1 MTATRIYLV
10 KDKTTGTERLV
21 EAYNQA
27 HALRFVAQNTFD
39 ISVADQQSL
48 VRLVE
53 VGQKPERAI
62 ADKEEPPAEQDAVLP
77 NCDILNGAPGV
88 VA

>member
-53 VGQKPERAI
+53 AGQKPERAI
-62 ADKEEPPAEQDAVLP
+62 ADKEEPPAEQDAAFP
-77 NCDILNGAPGV
+77 PLNICGAE
-88 VA
+88 AA

>member
-10 KDKTTGTERLV
+10 KDKTTGTERVV

-53 VGQKPERAI
+53 AGQKPERAI
-62 ADKEEPPAEQDAVLP
+62 ADKEEPPAEQDAAFP
-77 NCDILNGAPGV
+77 PGSIGGAE
-88 VA
+88 AA